1 MRKTQQTLEYAVFL
15 PGHPAYLGLKRIQR
29 LSKCD
34 KHQTFAALVGLL
46 HGPANHKGLR
56 LATYLCGSFDMGR
69 NRRVIKFFVV
79 AQTPADKVVLLG
91 LRQLFE
97 RIKIMDPLLVR
108 DKAGTTNSRPCVFD
122 DGRIDGAAF
131 RFPGAVFSS
140 RKIAPAIEFKPV
152 DETIAAKSGLQRFRD

>member
-1 MRKTQQTLEYAVFL
+1 
-15 PGHPAYLGLKRIQR
+15 
-29 LSKCD
+29 
-34 KHQTFAALVGLL
+34 
-46 HGPANHKGLR
+46 
-56 LATYLCGSFDMGR
+56 MGR

-97 RIKIMDPLLVR
+97 RIRIMDPLLAR

-152 DETIAAKSGLQRFRD
+152 DEAIAAKSGLQRFRD